1 MAHLLVNLFFVGVGA
16 LGLSV
21 IVITILRADG
31 RL

>member
-1 MAHLLVNLFFVGVGA
+1 MAHFLINLFFVAVGA

-21 IVITILRADG
+21 IAITLLRADG